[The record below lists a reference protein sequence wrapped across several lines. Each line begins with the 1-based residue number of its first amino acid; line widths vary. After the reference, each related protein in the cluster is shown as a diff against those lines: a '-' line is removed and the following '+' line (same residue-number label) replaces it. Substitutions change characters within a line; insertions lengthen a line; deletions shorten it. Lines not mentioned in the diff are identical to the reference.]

1 MQSANLDIYAV
12 RAWYIIDGAIRY
24 TLYIY
29 DTDCIRLK
37 LYLGEVDICIAS
49 WPLEPEEK
57 K

>member
-1 MQSANLDIYAV
+1 MSSWNMPKSIVWKPAGAQSAPLDIYAV

-37 LYLGEVDICIAS
+37 QDAH
-49 WPLEPEEK
+49 
-57 K
+57 